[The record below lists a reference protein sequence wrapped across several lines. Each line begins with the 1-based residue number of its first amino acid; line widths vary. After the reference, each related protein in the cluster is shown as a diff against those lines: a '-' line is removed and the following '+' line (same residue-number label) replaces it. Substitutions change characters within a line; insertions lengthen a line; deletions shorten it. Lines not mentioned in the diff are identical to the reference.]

1 MGISQQVNIL
11 LLSMDDEIDRLK
23 ENSFYLLLVDVWR
36 ICYAF
41 HLSFC
46 LLEWTCLIIPCFHTQ
61 ILFV

>member
-11 LLSMDDEIDRLK
+11 LFSMDDEINRLK

-41 HLSFC
+41 YLSFR
-46 LLEWTCLIIPCFHTQ
+46 LSEWTCLIIPCFHTQ
-61 ILFV
+61 ILLV